1 MQEAGSDYVIVRN
14 NLKGRTVSNIVN
26 FIKELFLFA
35 PEEPKQVGLMEFK
48 RKKTVV
54 KPVHKPIESEASL
67 SGLRR
72 RKTLQ

>member
-1 MQEAGSDYVIVRN
+1 M
-14 NLKGRTVSNIVN
+14 SNIVN